1 MSTYRS
7 SQGCSSRRCAVDN
20 STEETVEEVEEFEET
35 AVTDNAES
43 EEVKPKQKKS
53 RKPWEAFKNFA
64 IVFSF
69 IVNFVLILV
78 LLFVAPLIIPI
89 VADIAVPIVG
99 GLNESFVDME
109 KASILQTIRVSDTIP
124 ISFIL
129 PLRETTVV
137 TLTDSVILGSV
148 PTQFSLPGGGG
159 AIYGAVTLS
168 LPAGLALP
176 VALNVDVPVD
186 QIVPVQL
193 DVNVDIPLNQT
204 ELGKPFNQLKDLFGP
219 IDGLLRDLPSS
230 NSELGD
236 RVKSAI
242 TGSSTEEVPPTE

>member
-1 MSTYRS
+1 MDD
-7 SQGCSSRRCAVDN
+7 QDDQI
-20 STEETVEEVEEFEET
+20 EETVEEVEETAVENNVESEET
-35 AVTDNAES
+35 ATEP
-43 EEVKPKQKKS
+43 EQKKS
-53 RKPWEAFKNFA
+53 KKPWEAFKNFA

-69 IVNFVLILV
+69 IINFVLILV
-78 LLFVAPLIIPI
+78 LLLVAPIIIPI
-89 VADIAVPIVG
+89 VSDVAVPIVG

-109 KASILQTIRVSDTIP
+109 KASIIQTITVTDEIP
-124 ISFIL
+124 IGFTVNL
-129 PLRETTVV
+129 HDNTVV
-137 TLTDSVILGSV
+137 TLTESVTLGSV

-176 VALNVDVPVD
+176 VELNVDVPISESIPIELPVD
-186 QIVPVQL
+186 VL
-193 DVNVDIPLNQT
+193 IPLNET

-219 IDGLLRDLPSS
+219 IDALLRDLPSS

-242 TGSSTEEVPPTE
+242 TGASPEEEAPTE